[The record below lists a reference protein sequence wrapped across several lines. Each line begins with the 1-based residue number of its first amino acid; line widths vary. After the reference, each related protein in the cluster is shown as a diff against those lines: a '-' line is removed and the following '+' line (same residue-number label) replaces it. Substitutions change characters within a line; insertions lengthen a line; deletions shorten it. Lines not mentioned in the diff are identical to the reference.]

1 MLIREGGILMNR
13 KKEKV
18 AVIGAGSWGTALALV
33 LADNGHEVRLWGHNE
48 AQIEEINQFHTNK
61 KYLPEILLPDTIKGY
76 SSLAEALEGLE
87 LIVLAVPTK
96 AIREVLRN
104 IIEVRTEPLTVVHV
118 SKGIEP
124 DSLLRISEIIEQEM
138 PQHLL
143 KDVVVLSG
151 PSHAEEVSL
160 RHPTTVAV
168 SSKNMDAAEAV
179 QDLFINNNFRVYTN
193 PDIIGVE
200 IGGALKNIIALA
212 AGISDGLGFGDNAK
226 AALMTR
232 GLAEIARLGT
242 KMGANPLT
250 FSGLAGIGDL
260 IVTCTSVHSR
270 NWRAGN
276 LLGKGQSLDEVLEN
290 MGMVVEGVRTTKA
303 AYQLSQKYDVS
314 MPISNVLYNLLF
326 NNINPND
333 AVESLMGRV
342 KTFEMDDLVN
352 ILDERLND

>member
-1 MLIREGGILMNR
+1 MD
-13 KKEKV
+13 KKTEKL

-33 LADNGHEVRLWGHNE
+33 LADNGHEVRLWGHNQ
-48 AQIEEINQFHTNK
+48 AHIDEINRTHTNQ
-61 KYLPEILLPDTIKGY
+61 KYLPEIILPDSIIGHFSLEDSLNDVQTIII
-76 SSLAEALEGLE
+76 AL
-87 LIVLAVPTK
+87 PTK
-96 AIREVLRN
+96 AIREVLRK
-104 IIEVRTEPLTVVHV
+104 IIGIITKPITIVHV

-124 DSLLRISEIIEQEM
+124 DTLLRISEIIEMEV
-138 PQHLL
+138 PASLL

-160 RHPTTVAV
+160 RHPTTVTV
-168 SSKNMDAAEAV
+168 SSKNMKAAEV
-179 QDLFINNNFRVYTN
+179 IQDLFMNNSFRVYTN

-276 LLGKGQSLDEVLEN
+276 LLGKGQSLEEVLNN

-303 AYQLSQKYDVS
+303 AHQLSKKYDVS
-314 MPISNVLYNLLF
+314 MPISNVLHDVLF
-326 NNINPND
+326 ENVNSRD
-333 AVESLMGRV
+333 AVESLMGRG
-342 KTFEMDDLVN
+342 KTNEMEDLIN
-352 ILDERLND
+352 IVDGKTK